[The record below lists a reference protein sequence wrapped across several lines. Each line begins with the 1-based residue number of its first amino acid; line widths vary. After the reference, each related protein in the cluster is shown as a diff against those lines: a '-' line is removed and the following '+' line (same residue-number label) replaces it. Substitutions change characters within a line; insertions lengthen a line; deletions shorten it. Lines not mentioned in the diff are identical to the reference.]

1 MAARATGLR
10 GCWGHCRGSTR
21 PHSPSRGGTG
31 WKVSL
36 LQAGTPSLGGFIQA
50 CSGRG
55 PRAGAAPAGHGR
67 QREHHLNE
75 ALRHCCRCPRDVTA
89 EILLVSRFGPPS
101 LAACEEEAL
110 LAWPLPGSPPPM
122 LGSLPEPCRLHL
134 PAPYGAGAA
143 GRTRL
148 RCNAQST
155 RKSQISHPRG
165 RCGNNGHEKSGLT
178 ERVGVVGAGT
188 PLWLLG

>member
-1 MAARATGLR
+1 MLESLPREQASPYPQQGRYWLEGL
-10 GCWGHCRGSTR
+10 
-21 PHSPSRGGTG
+21 PSPSWDTFSG
-31 WKVSL
+31 WVYPGVL
-36 LQAGTPSLGGFIQA
+36 WT
-50 CSGRG
+50 G